1 MIENQEKRENIIG
14 GIYES
19 AAARIATLA
28 TKIKIQEPVMMT
40 GGVAKN
46 IGVVKAVESRFKCQ
60 ILSTASAQEYG
71 AIGAA
76 VFAENYQNYG

>member
-1 MIENQEKRENIIG
+1 MIENQEKRKNIIG

-28 TKIKIQEPVMMT
+28 TKNKIQEPVMMT

-46 IGVVKAVESRFKCQ
+46 IGVVKAVESR
-60 ILSTASAQEYG
+60 I
-71 AIGAA
+71 
-76 VFAENYQNYG
+76 